1 MSVNTTQ
8 GGARPPSPLATFNGY
23 LLQPATQGYLTK
35 VLGDRRGEFVS
46 NVVALVA
53 ASPQLQKCDPA
64 TVMFAAVKATA
75 LRLPL
80 DPALGFAFVVPYGN
94 SAQFQIGWRGLVQL
108 ALRTNQYRTINV
120 RDVREGEVAGEDFV
134 SGEILFTPLPPE
146 TRPAAPVVGYVA
158 FFELCNGFR
167 KMEYWPVADVKAHAA
182 KFSRTFAN
190 GGGVWASNFDAMA
203 KKTALKLLLGRYGP
217 MSVDMQA
224 ALAADQAAIS
234 EAGAFEYVDN
244 RAAPPPAAAFE
255 GEEPPPPAA
264 SMAGRVIAASLAA
277 KGKTIESNQKKQD
290 ND

>member
-1 MSVNTTQ
+1 M
-8 GGARPPSPLATFNGY
+8 ATFNGY

-53 ASPQLQKCDPA
+53 ASPQLQRCDPA

-80 DPALGFAFVVPYGN
+80 DPALGFAFVVPYGTA
-94 SAQFQIGWRGLVQL
+94 AQFQIGWRGLVQL

-134 SGEILFTPLPPE
+134 SGEMTFRPLPPE
-146 TRPAAPVVGYVA
+146 TRPAAPVVGFVA

-190 GGGVWASNFDAMA
+190 GGGVWATNFDAMA
-203 KKTALKLLLGRYGP
+203 KKTVLKLLLGRYGP

-224 ALAADQAAIS
+224 AIIADQAAIS
-234 EAGAFEYVDN
+234 GDGLAEYVDS
-244 RAAPPPAAAFE
+244 RAAPAPAPAFE
-255 GEEPPPPAA
+255 GEGAPPPGGG
-264 SMAGRVIAASLAA
+264 MAGRVIAASMAA
-277 KGKTIESNQKKQD
+277 KGKTIENNQKKQD